1 MSVFTPAAVEVN
13 SAPAHKHDRAYVLGI
28 CKSEV
33 GNV

>member
-1 MSVFTPAAVEVN
+1 MSVFKPAAVEVN
-13 SAPAHKHDRAYVLGI
+13 SAPVPKHDRAYVLDI